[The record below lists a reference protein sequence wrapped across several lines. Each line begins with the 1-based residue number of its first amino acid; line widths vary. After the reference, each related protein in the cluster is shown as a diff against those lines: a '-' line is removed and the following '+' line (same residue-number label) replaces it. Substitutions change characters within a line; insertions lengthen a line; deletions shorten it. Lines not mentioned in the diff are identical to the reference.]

1 MENRGVGRCVTS
13 RSVWAGWLSQKLEKF
28 RKRAPSTKWVY
39 DFPPPTYAVFV
50 LSVSY
55 SKVNW
60 GEFSERQQTL
70 KRTTGLCIKEQ
81 YRPIQQVC
89 TELSIPR
96 SPHPTP
102 PPNMY
107 RSEQLFSNLPK
118 PFYPENSAMK
128 VKVAGIT
135 TSRNVSRGVEMRI

>member
-102 PPNMY
+102 TPKHVPF
-107 RSEQLFSNLPK
+107 RTTFLKFTETFLPRK
-118 PFYPENSAMK
+118 Q
-128 VKVAGIT
+128 
-135 TSRNVSRGVEMRI
+135 RNESKGRRDNDFKKCFQRR